1 MCYQLAQFACSFA
14 ERQNRRLQTAS
25 LDCKTNMS
33 QQTSLAGKKIL
44 VTAGG
49 TREAIDA
56 VRFIGNRSS
65 GKQGYAIAEEALQR
79 GAEVTLVATVVRD
92 LSEGIAR
99 YLVVSAA
106 EMRDAVVPRASEA
119 DAVIMAAAVADFRPS
134 SAKRTKHK
142 KSEGVPAITLEPT
155 ADILVELGQN
165 KPASQVLVG
174 FAAESDNIDANACSK
189 LAEKGADMIVAN
201 SIVASDAGFDSDTN
215 EVVIFSW
222 ADGYQND
229 PAAELV
235 AEKSANDK
243 IKPRKKVNQLDLD
256 ACKSASRA
264 IQQLH
269 VPSASKRKIASV
281 LLDLVEHRLAALR

>member
-1 MCYQLAQFACSFA
+1 M
-14 ERQNRRLQTAS
+14 QTAS
-25 LDCKTNMS
+25 LDCKTNMR

-99 YLVVSAA
+99 YLVESAA

-201 SIVASDAGFDSDTN
+201 NIVASDAGFDSDTN

-243 IKPRKKVNQLDLD
+243 IKPRKKVNQLDPD

-281 LLDLVEHRLAALR
+281 LLDLVERRLAALR